1 MKSNTFGTF
10 DGKQESTRIQ
20 PPGAMVTDSAN
31 MSRLPETSAMLFKRK
46 ISLGTVVHTHRQLL
60 GKLRQE
66 DFLSLVILGCS
77 ELCPS
82 GIHAKFGI
90 NMLTSQGH
98 GPPVC
103 LRHTEPVQGQK
114 RKPSKL
120 SSITELYSS

>member
-1 MKSNTFGTF
+1 
-10 DGKQESTRIQ
+10 
-20 PPGAMVTDSAN
+20 
-31 MSRLPETSAMLFKRK
+31 MLFKRK
-46 ISLGTVVHTHRQLL
+46 ISLGTVLHTHSQLL

-66 DFLSLVILGCS
+66 DFLSPVILGCS

-90 NMLTSQGH
+90 NMLTSQGR

-120 SSITELYSS
+120 SSIIELYSS